1 VGVFDASTSPPKER
15 YAVPNDT
22 VIKLIQP
29 GTFNDQLTDVLR
41 NGARALLAQAVEA
54 EVSDFLGTHADLKT
68 ADGHRRVVRHGH
80 LPEREVMTGIG
91 PVAVRQPR
99 VRDREAGA
107 DDPKRIYFTPA
118 ILPPYARRSKSLE
131 MLIPILYLK
140 GISTG
145 DFEEALAALLGKDA
159 SGLSASTIARL
170 KDVWVDEHKRWNE
183 RDLSAKRYVYVWA
196 DGIHLQARLEDDAQ
210 CILVIIGATPE
221 GKKELIGFSDGTR
234 ESAHDW
240 STLLL
245 DLKRRG
251 LAIAPE
257 LAVADGALGFWKAIG
272 EVWPKTREQRCW
284 VHKTA
289 NVLNRLPKSQ
299 HTKAKR
305 ALQEIWMAETKTD
318 ADVAFDAFIES
329 YELKYDKAA
338 ECLEKDREALLA
350 FYDFP
355 AEHWKHLRTT
365 NPIESTFAT
374 VRHRT
379 IRAKGCLSN
388 KTALAL
394 VFKLVDGAQ
403 KTWRKLDGHNQL
415 PKIIQGV
422 KFTDGLEVV
431 VKPAAI
437 QAQTAA
443 A

>member
-1 VGVFDASTSPPKER
+1 M
-15 YAVPNDT
+15 N
-22 VIKLIQP
+22 
-29 GTFNDQLTDVLR
+29 QLTLFFGTKPLTPALTMAMAAAFGG
-41 NGARALLAQAVEA
+41 GASANTPVMLAQAVEA

-68 ADGHRRVVRHGH
+68 ENGHRRVVRHGH

-107 DDPKRIYFTPA
+107 DDPERIHFTPA

-159 SGLSASTIARL
+159 PGLSASTIARL
-170 KDVWVDEHKRWNE
+170 KEVWVDEHKHWNE

-221 GKKELIGFSDGTR
+221 GKKELIGFTDGTR

-240 STLLL
+240 RTLLL

-251 LAIAPE
+251 LVIGPE
-257 LAVADGALGFWKAIG
+257 LAVAKPALAKAGGALGFWQAIE
-272 EVWPKTREQRCW
+272 EVWPKTRGQRCW

-299 HTKAKR
+299 QSKAKR
-305 ALQEIWMAETKTD
+305 ALQDIWMAETKID
-318 ADVAFDAFIES
+318 ANAAFDAFVETYAI
-329 YELKYDKAA
+329 KYDKAVG
-338 ECLEKDREALLA
+338 CLAKDREALLA

-379 IRAKGCLSN
+379 VRSKGCLSN
-388 KTALAL
+388 RTAIAMI
-394 VFKLVDGAQ
+394 FKLAQ
-403 KTWRKLDGHNQL
+403 AAEKSWRRLDGHSQL
-415 PKIIQGV
+415 PKLITGI
-422 KFTDGLEVV
+422 KFIDGIEAVSQQPL
-431 VKPAAI
+431 AA
-437 QAQTAA
+437 
-443 A
+443 